1 MKNKTKKK
9 KQKKKNKTKQKE
21 QNKKNQKKQKKEQ
34 QKKSGRF
41 QIYSLE
47 HELWIG
53 VCNLLVV
60 MVPLWA
66 LSY

>member
-1 MKNKTKKK
+1 MKNKKKKKNKKKRKKQNKKNKTKKK
-9 KQKKKNKTKQKE
+9 
-21 QNKKNQKKQKKEQ
+21 QKKEK
-34 QKKSGRF
+34 QKKSGIF
-41 QIYSLE
+41 QIYALE

>member
-1 MKNKTKKK
+1 MYE
-9 KQKKKNKTKQKE
+9 E
-21 QNKKNQKKQKKEQ
+21 QNKKKKQKKEQ